1 MKNKRTAL
9 SVSICLLLLLFCI
22 KGFSQKPI
30 IENPKPVNI
39 FDSTNKKL
47 GSAALTAASGN
58 GVDETSSLPKVDRQ
72 AEYDFEEILLYRIE
86 QVAYFYEIDEWDS
99 VKKDILYFSEPGFI
113 INSSWQ
119 EVKIGC
125 DTYVIITSPEIP
137 LGEKST
143 QSTSNPNGNPKT
155 RRLPITGSDS
165 VKRFCM
171 LKSDFEK
178 LNMTAQRKKQAKIIF
193 GVLSLPL
200 KIRPINGL
208 SRFQMSTD
216 LTVGPYLGVTM
227 RLSKSKWSRI
237 YGTIPVSLG
246 LTLVNIFT
254 NEIGVSGSPDP
265 KLGVVPGVSFASGII
280 LQWVDRKTSVG
291 LIGGWDFASGDGS
304 WAYNGKFW
312 YSLGISY
319 SFLRK

>member
-9 SVSICLLLLLFCI
+9 SVSICLLLLLVCI

-47 GSAALTAASGN
+47 GSAALTAASGD
-58 GVDETSSLPKVDRQ
+58 GVSDNTGPQKVESQ
-72 AEYDFEEILLYRIE
+72 ADHDYEKILSYRIE
-86 QVAYFYEIDEWDS
+86 QVAYFYEIDEGDNVQKS
-99 VKKDILYFSEPGFI
+99 ILYFSEPGFI

-137 LGEKST
+137 FGKKPT
-143 QSTSNPNGNPKT
+143 QSTSNAVGNPKT
-155 RRLPITGSDS
+155 IRLPITGSDRF
-165 VKRFCM
+165 KRFCM

-178 LNMTAQRKKQAKIIF
+178 LNMTAEREKKPKITF

-216 LTVGPYLGVTM
+216 LTVGPYLGLTM
-227 RLSKSKWSRI
+227 RMSKYSRI
-237 YGTIPVSLG
+237 YCTVPVSLG

-265 KLGVVPGVSFASGII
+265 KMGVVPGVTIASGITF
-280 LQWVDRKTSVG
+280 QWVDRKTSVG
-291 LIGGWDFASGDGS
+291 VFGGWDFASGDGS

-312 YSLGISY
+312 YSLGIGY